1 MRVQVPPH
9 SKHESYLDNMKKKR
23 QRKSTSVN
31 TSYYS
36 LKADEKLAIDMRIQ
50 NFATKEIAE
59 MCKVEEQTVRTW
71 FMKGGRL
78 YSAYLSRSSE
88 VNEERKRRFEDIDE
102 QIRDAA
108 ADAVLALRAKI
119 KRGNISA
126 AEIILEYSGKQPP
139 KKLDVKTPPQVNV
152 NFGDVLDELTQSKSN
167 NNKQADT

>member
-1 MRVQVPPH
+1 
-9 SKHESYLDNMKKKR
+9 MKKKK
-23 QRKSTSVN
+23 QRRSTAVN
-31 TSYYS
+31 ISYYS
-36 LKADEKLAIDMRIQ
+36 LEPNEKLAIDMRIQ
-50 NFATKEIAE
+50 NFSSKDTAE
-59 MCKVEEQTVRTW
+59 KCNVEEQTVRKW

-102 QIRDAA
+102 QIQDAA

-126 AEIILEYSGKQPP
+126 AEIILEYSGKQPA

-152 NFGDVLDELTQSKSN
+152 NFGDILDELTQSKSN
-167 NNKQADT
+167 NGKQANT

>member
-1 MRVQVPPH
+1 
-9 SKHESYLDNMKKKR
+9 MKKKK
-23 QRKSTSVN
+23 QRRSTSIN
-31 TSYYS
+31 KSYYS
-36 LKADEKLAIDMRIQ
+36 LEPNEKLAIDMRIQ
-50 NFATKEIAE
+50 NFATKDIAE
-59 MCKVEEQTVRTW
+59 KCNVEEQTVRKW

-102 QIRDAA
+102 QIQDAA

-126 AEIILEYSGKQPP
+126 AEIILEYSGKQPA

-152 NFGDVLDELTQSKSN
+152 NFGDILDELTQSKSN